1 MFGGTWVAW
10 GAGRVPVGVDTTD
23 TDFDTVEETGG
34 TKSVTLTAAQE
45 IAKAELEVMIESNK
59 KSLEQQLRQNTQLSP
74 EQKEKYKKLYDNMAD
89 SIKECYLEYL
99 RLQGRLIL

>member
-1 MFGGTWVAW
+1 MQTLEHLLANILS
-10 GAGRVPVGVDTTD
+10 
-23 TDFDTVEETGG
+23 FDIFQRE
-34 TKSVTLTAAQE
+34 AQGIKIE
-45 IAKAELEVMIESNK
+45 KAELEVMIESNK

-99 RLQGRLIL
+99 RIQGRLIE

>member
-1 MFGGTWVAW
+1 MIKDMQTLVQLLANTLGFDVFQREAT
-10 GAGRVPVGVDTTD
+10 GV
-23 TDFDTVEETGG
+23 
-34 TKSVTLTAAQE
+34 K

-74 EQKEKYKKLYDNMAD
+74 KQKEKYKHLYDKMAD

-99 RLQGRLIL
+99 RLHGRLIE

>member
-1 MFGGTWVAW
+1 MQTLEHLLAN
-10 GAGRVPVGVDTTD
+10 TLS
-23 TDFDTVEETGG
+23 FDIFQRE
-34 TKSVTLTAAQE
+34 AQGIKIE
-45 IAKAELEVMIESNK
+45 KAELEVMIESNK
-59 KSLEQQLRQNTQLSP
+59 KSLEQQLRQDTQLSP

>member
-1 MFGGTWVAW
+1 MQTLEQLLANTLSFDIFQRETQGGK
-10 GAGRVPVGVDTTD
+10 
-23 TDFDTVEETGG
+23 VE
-34 TKSVTLTAAQE
+34 KSV
-45 IAKAELEVMIESNK
+45 LEVMIESNK